1 MAQAERRVVD
11 VEVTDRAMRQDA
23 ELAMGSDPINAIIEL
38 VTNCDDAYLAMD
50 SGRRE
55 KIRIEVDRHRR
66 QPTEIVVKDRAGG
79 MTANELEQ
87 RLGKMGQRT
96 SGFESG
102 KQRRGLFGRG
112 AKDIV
117 HFGPA
122 RWESAKGG
130 TLSYLKLLYDGRFT
144 GKAEVDVLGSAPR
157 GQHGTTAT
165 LSVQP
170 RFRIPRHETL
180 LQRLRNHYALRPM
193 LLDATGREVTLMDVS
208 QDRADKIRF
217 EPPKADL
224 IDEKVLPI
232 PGYADHQ
239 VALQIFEAPEP
250 LTEEGE
256 DREYWRHSLL
266 IFSDRAAY
274 EIFDGGKFSREPHA
288 SYLRRIYGYA
298 SVPGIN
304 ELIRAF
310 DDAEDAGNAPDDRNP
325 LRLVRRDRHG
335 LAARRD
341 HPFVDAL
348 YTVLEDALEPHLERL
363 RKAAEDA
370 AGEVSQEARRRW
382 DRAGQ
387 ELARLMDEEGPGGGL
402 EGNLPPL
409 GLSLIPAVRRV
420 EPGEA
425 ARLLVRYRPRDDD
438 QPDGSPWT
446 VEVAES
452 DEDGPH
458 APVSLNLEPR
468 NGYFSRTHTLSGRD
482 EGAMSEVVVRLG
494 VEEAKALVEWHH
506 QPVPAVEQLE
516 FEHARFSIKD
526 GQERSVVLLAPWD
539 MVTEVGEQIEFKI
552 DGDPSVTLPA
562 GRMGVFTYD
571 EDRDAGVC
579 RIRVRGQ
586 GVGSRARL
594 TATLGEDAAETE
606 LMVAST
612 GVSGIKIDVNEH
624 EIDQRAWLRDGTVYI
639 NAKDPTVR
647 RYLGP
652 KNRGWPGQNSVP
664 FNVMLAEVIVEAAA
678 RSQLQRTETEMR
690 DALTLFGRQLA
701 LVRKWLPRIHRALVP
716 EAELRSIRNR

>member
-66 QPTEIVVKDRAGG
+66 APTEIVVKDRAGG
-79 MTANELEQ
+79 MTMNELEQ

-102 KQRRGLFGRG
+102 EQRRGLFGRG

-122 RWESAKGG
+122 RWESVKGG
-130 TLSYLKLLYDGRFT
+130 TLSYLELLYDGRFT
-144 GKAEVDVLGSAPR
+144 GKAEVGVLGAAPR
-157 GQHGTTAT
+157 GQRGTTAT

-170 RFRIPRHETL
+170 RFRVPRHETL

-193 LLDATGREVTLMDVS
+193 LLDAKGREVTLQDVS

-224 IDEKVLPI
+224 IEEKVLAI
-232 PGYADHQ
+232 PGYEGQQ
-239 VALQIFEAPEP
+239 VNLQIFEAREP

-274 EIFDGGKFSREPHA
+274 EIFDGGKFWREPYA
-288 SYLRRIYGYA
+288 SYLRHIYGYA

-310 DDAEDAGNAPDDRNP
+310 DDAEDDGSAPDDQNP

-335 LAARRD
+335 LVARQD

-348 YTVLEDALEPHLERL
+348 YAVLEEALEPHLERL

-370 AGEVSQEARRRW
+370 AGEVSEEARRRW

-387 ELARLMDEEGPGGGL
+387 ELAKLMEEEGPGDGL
-402 EGNLPPL
+402 ESNLPPL
-409 GLSLIPAVRRV
+409 GLSLSPAVGRV

-425 ARLLVRYRPRDDD
+425 ARLLVRYRPRDDH
-438 QPDGSPWT
+438 QSDGSPLM

-506 QPVPAVEQLE
+506 QSVPPVEQLA

-526 GQERSVVLLAPWD
+526 GQERRIVLLAPWD
-539 MVTEVGEQIEFKI
+539 MVTEISDQVQLKIE
-552 DGDPSVTLPA
+552 GDPSITLPA
-562 GRMGVFTYD
+562 GRTSVFTYD

-579 RIRVRGQ
+579 RMRVRGQ

-594 TATLGEDAAETE
+594 TATLGDDAAEAE
-606 LMVAST
+606 LTVAST
-612 GVSGIKIDVNEH
+612 GVAGIKFELTES
-624 EIDQRAWLRDGTVYI
+624 EINQRAWLDAGKLYI
-639 NAKDPTVR
+639 NAQDSTVR
-647 RYLGP
+647 RYLGS
-652 KNRGWPGQNSVP
+652 KRQGWPGQNSVP
-664 FNVMLAEVIVEAAA
+664 FNVMLAEVIVEAAV
-678 RSQLQRTETEMR
+678 RSQLQRMETEMR
-690 DALTLFGRQLA
+690 DAPTLLGRQIA
-701 LVRKWLPRIHRALVP
+701 RAQEWLPRIHRALVP
-716 EAELRSIRNR
+716 DAELRSVRNR